1 MKTTSIEI
9 PVVEFGDDVPDGIVP
24 DAATAYERQEI
35 RRAWADAHRSL
46 NRLAA
51 SAADLAAQLDEP
63 AGVHRGNGPD
73 RQAFVEAT
81 ASIAEFV
88 ARLDGVHHR
97 IAIERQNAVAV
108 DSCVAEIS
116 DFLDSFDQLGANVD
130 HEEIYRAGIMRHG
143 EPHTATLRAS
153 TLRRL
158 LDLAGGES

>member
-73 RQAFVEAT
+73 RQAFVEAIG
-81 ASIAEFV
+81 SIAEFV
-88 ARLDGVHHR
+88 ARLDAVEHR
-97 IAIERQNAVAV
+97 LALEANLRRDVSDDVRKIR
-108 DSCVAEIS
+108 DYLDCV
-116 DFLDSFDQLGANVD
+116 DQLSNVD
-130 HEEIYRAGIMRHG
+130 HEDL
-143 EPHTATLRAS
+143 HTVVVTVDDAERVGVLRAS

-158 LDLAGGES
+158 LSAIGGES